1 MSVLILSPETVWNQ
15 GILKF
20 STAPRKILQRGMVFP
35 RKEASARLRFRI
47 ILESQFVR
55 YFLTLVP
62 FIAAGITW
70 PELALP
76 LGSAPVLMLIA
87 VGFVELRILR
97 LPAAKRKD
105 VVGEAESAHALDTLN
120 FRGRKIL
127 SSLAAK
133 RGIQTGNLFLVVEQS
148 DLVRLNP
155 LTFVSLQKDEG
166 KSRLVALNK
175 EEREMIRTGLF
186 DPDFTEQDLALANQR
201 EATFLRSVNFE
212 ARGVSAHARLA
223 AFLDNAKD
231 TMEPAK

>member
-1 MSVLILSPETVWNQ
+1 MSILVLSPETVWNQ

-20 STAPRKILQRGMVFP
+20 STAPRKILQRGMIVP
-35 RKEASARLRFRI
+35 RKEAPARLRFRI

-55 YFLTLVP
+55 YFLTLLP
-62 FIAAGITW
+62 FIIAGIVW

-97 LPAAKRKD
+97 IPPAKRKKI
-105 VVGEAESAHALDTLN
+105 VGEAESARALDALN

-133 RGIQTGNLFLVVEQS
+133 RGIEKGTLYLVVEQS
-148 DLVRLNP
+148 DLVRLNL

-166 KSRLVALNK
+166 KSRLVALDK
-175 EEREMIRTGLF
+175 DDREIIRTGLF
-186 DPDFTEQDLALANQR
+186 DHDFTEHHLALANQR
-201 EATFLRSVNFE
+201 ESTFMRSVNFE
-212 ARGVSAHARLA
+212 ARGVSAHMRLA
-223 AFLDNAKD
+223 AFLDNTKD
-231 TMEPAK
+231 NREPAQ

>member
-1 MSVLILSPETVWNQ
+1 
-15 GILKF
+15 
-20 STAPRKILQRGMVFP
+20 
-35 RKEASARLRFRI
+35 
-47 ILESQFVR
+47 
-55 YFLTLVP
+55 
-62 FIAAGITW
+62 
-70 PELALP
+70 
-76 LGSAPVLMLIA
+76 MLIA

-105 VVGEAESAHALDTLN
+105 VVSEAESARALDTLN

-133 RGIQTGNLFLVVEQS
+133 RGIQTGTLFLVVEQS
-148 DLVRLNP
+148 DLVGLNP
-155 LTFVSLQKDEG
+155 LTFISLQMDEG

-223 AFLDNAKD
+223 AFLDNTKHSL
-231 TMEPAK
+231 EPAQ

>member
-1 MSVLILSPETVWNQ
+1 
-15 GILKF
+15 
-20 STAPRKILQRGMVFP
+20 MVFP

-105 VVGEAESAHALDTLN
+105 VVGEAESARALDTLN

-166 KSRLVALNK
+166 KSRLVTLNK

-223 AFLDNAKD
+223 AFLDNTKD